1 MKIHHLLEA
10 YDTSKARIDHPE
22 DLVIT
27 AGSQGAKI
35 AIDVLEQAAK
45 NPQNMSFKPDG
56 KPAIKWGRDEGGF
69 AMGDKYM
76 NPLPHSP
83 QELANMLASRK
94 GGGREDLAAMY
105 AKLWP
110 IFESSVG
117 NMQGYLFGDLMY
129 VTTPAVDG
137 DDLVFKP
144 NTVEYSVAIN
154 SELGRKIAASKAGI
168 VVHTFLPLNSKV
180 GQHVSDP
187 RNIKGANPE
196 GALLMMADSIPA
208 AAKVKAPNMG
218 SIKTTLSS
226 NAKDIDAFLNEQQLM
241 AKKIKGMI
249 GLMTKYIN
257 DRVKTRD
264 FSDMANG
271 FLKYVDTAAT
281 PKMAEAIKQHI
292 ADNAKGYNAAW
303 AIFQALSAAKNSM
316 VDQLDAVQGDLRA
329 NIAGQQGQEG
339 YIVHTAQGPIKLV
352 NRFKFSATH
361 FGA

>member
-1 MKIHHLLEA
+1 MKIIQLLEA

-27 AGSQGAKI
+27 AGSQGAKT
-35 AIDVLEQAAK
+35 AINVLEQAAK
-45 NPQNMSFKPDG
+45 NPAAMSFKPDG
-56 KPAIKWGRDEGGF
+56 KPAIKWGRDQGGF

-83 QELANMLASRK
+83 QELANMLANRK

-105 AKLWP
+105 ARLWP

-129 VTTPAVDG
+129 VTTPAVEG
-137 DDLVFKP
+137 DDLIFKP
-144 NTVEYSVAIN
+144 NTVEYKVAVN
-154 SELGRKIAASKAGI
+154 SDLGRKIAASKAGI
-168 VVHTFLPLNSKV
+168 VVHTFLPLDSKV
-180 GQHVSDP
+180 GQHVNDP
-187 RNIKGANPE
+187 SKIPGAKPE
-196 GALLMMADSIPA
+196 GDLLMMADSIPA
-208 AAKVKAPNMG
+208 GTKIKAPSMAG
-218 SIKTTLSS
+218 IKSALAS
-226 NAKDIDAFLNEQQLM
+226 NSAAIDAMLNEQDL
-241 AKKIKGMI
+241 AANKIKGMVP
-249 GLMTKYIN
+249 LMSKYIN

-264 FSDMANG
+264 FSNMANG
-271 FLKYVDTAAT
+271 FIKYVDGAAT

-292 ADNAKGYNAAW
+292 AQHAKGYSAAW
-303 AIFQALSAAKNSM
+303 AVFEALSAAKNSM
-316 VDQLDAVQGDLRA
+316 VDQLDAVQGELRA